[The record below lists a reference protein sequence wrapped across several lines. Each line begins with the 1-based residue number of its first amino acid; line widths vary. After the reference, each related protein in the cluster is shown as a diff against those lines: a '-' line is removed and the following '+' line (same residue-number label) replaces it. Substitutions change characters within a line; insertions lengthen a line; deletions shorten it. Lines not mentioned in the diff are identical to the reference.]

1 MKMSKRNRLWKMTA
15 TALIGY
21 NVLAGCDN
29 KASREAAAP
38 TTARQEK
45 TVAPAL
51 QFEPRP
57 EPLGVP
63 GEGTMPTRYP
73 KIGGDNVASSVMHFL
88 TVTGEGED
96 SRLALLNSNDSG
108 DTFEKPVWV
117 SEKGAKL
124 SSHGENSPGFVVTA
138 EQMYAAWNQGGDIR
152 LARSLTWG
160 ESFEK
165 PVRISDKPAKDYSGY
180 VSIGVAPNG
189 DVYAV
194 WLDTRDRENG
204 KEVYSLYVAR
214 SKDHGATFGKNVR
227 VAAHVC
233 ECCRPNVSF
242 GTNGE
247 VLVFWRHIY
256 LGNVRDMTVAASR
269 DNGETFGAAVR
280 IAEDNWKLE
289 GCPDSGV
296 ALARAGNRVYAAWL
310 TEASP
315 AINGV
320 RMTWTDDAGKTWAA
334 PVMASQKVL
343 DANYPAMS
351 VANDGRVEMVFQGRN
366 PEKENGWAPTTAFVV
381 EIGKDGGLS
390 APMEVPGIEAA
401 VSRPTVYA
409 ATNGRVFVGWTE
421 VKEGKGTAKFSR
433 GRRM

>member
-1 MKMSKRNRLWKMTA
+1 MSERKRLCKMTA
-15 TALIGY
+15 MALLGL
-21 NVLAGCDN
+21 NVLGGCGY
-29 KASREAAAP
+29 KASREAAGP
-38 TTARQEK
+38 TTASQEK
-45 TVAPAL
+45 AVAPSL

-57 EPLGVP
+57 EPLRVP
-63 GEGTMPTRYP
+63 GESTMATRHP
-73 KIGGDNVASSVMHFL
+73 KIGGDHVASGVIHFL
-88 TVTGEGED
+88 TVVGEGED

-117 SEKGAKL
+117 SEKGARF
-124 SSHGENSPGFVVTA
+124 SSHGENSPALLVTTDV
-138 EQMYAAWNQGGDIR
+138 MYAAWNQGGDIR

-165 PVRISDKPAKDYSGY
+165 PVRISDKTAKDYSGY

-227 VAAHVC
+227 VAAYVC

-242 GTNGE
+242 GANGE

-256 LGNVRDMTVAASR
+256 PGNVRDMTVAVSR
-269 DNGETFGAAVR
+269 DNGETFGAPVR

-296 ALARAGNRVYAAWL
+296 ALARTGSRVYAAWL
-310 TEASP
+310 TEAS
-315 AINGV
+315 ATINGV

-351 VANDGRVEMVFQGRN
+351 VADDGRVEMVFQGRN
-366 PEKENGWAPTTAFVV
+366 PEKEKGWAPTTAYAV
-381 EIGKDGGLS
+381 EIAKDGTLS
-390 APMEVPGIEAA
+390 APIEVPGIEAA

-421 VKEGKGTAKFSR
+421 MKEGKGAAKFSR